1 MATRMDDNDRNHI
14 KTFDCHGDQNTL
26 GLRWKR
32 WLVAFEL
39 FADGKGLIVNEENA
53 NNRQRRRALLLH
65 LAGTD
70 VQDIFFTLPNTGDA
84 KDYKK
89 AVDALNAYFV
99 PKVDTT
105 YARHCFRQLTQAT
118 GETIRQFATR
128 LRRAA
133 KDCDYGADTDN
144 QIRDEILC
152 KCTST
157 YIKRKL
163 LEEGQGLTLNKA
175 LEIAENCEK
184 VDTQLAAMATGGQ
197 GVKVKEEDPA
207 NVNRIEEKKRGPG
220 KNSQLTCYRCGKAGH
235 LGKDPKCPARG
246 QSCRKCGLEGHFQ
259 DRCKT
264 KHTSERGKRKTKYRR
279 DPKGGSAN
287 MVDTPDD
294 DSGPGYAFAVG
305 DKRQEK
311 LEVIIGGC
319 KLSVIVDSGA
329 STNIIDRQTWEWLKR
344 NKVKCKSERSDKK
357 LYAYASQTPL
367 DVIGTFSC
375 EVSAGRNTVNA
386 EFCVINGKGDPL
398 LGKNT
403 ATSLGVLKIGLEIAA
418 VSTGSQTLGAAMQ
431 EKYPEVFSGVGKLK
445 DRTIQLHIDPNVKP
459 VAQPIRRTPFSL
471 RSKVEEKVQ
480 ELIDLDIIEPAT
492 GPTLWVNPVVVVPK
506 SQGDIRLCIDMRRA
520 NEAILRERHP
530 IPTVDE
536 ILHSL
541 NGSKVFSKLDLRWG
555 YHQLELTPDSRE
567 ITTFVTHCGLFRY
580 KRLLFGVN
588 SASEQ
593 YQHEVQTALAGI
605 EGQENIS
612 DDIIVHGK
620 DQAEHDARLE
630 LVIKRLGER
639 GLTLNAAKCQFSMDE
654 LTFIGMVLS
663 ANGISCAADKVEA
676 IVNAREPQNV
686 SETRSF
692 LGLVNYCGRFIPDLA
707 TTSEPLRR
715 LTKSGTPFVFGKE
728 QKEAFEELKK
738 RLSSAETLGY
748 FDKDAPTQIIA
759 DASPVGLGAVLTQI
773 HKDGPRIISY
783 ASRSLTST
791 ETRYSQTEKE
801 ALALVWACEKFHPY
815 VYGIPFELV
824 TDHKPLEVIYGP
836 RSKPCARIERWVL
849 RMQPYK
855 FKVKYQ
861 PGPKNIADPLS
872 RLVSSTGSGG
882 KRSSQAEEYV
892 RFVAVSA
899 TPSAMTTR
907 EVEEA
912 SADDEELA
920 AVKQCIN
927 GKPWDQLVYKRY
939 LPCSG
944 ELCTIG
950 QLVLRGTRIVIPKKL
965 RPRVL
970 SIAHEGHLGIVG
982 TKQKLRSKVWW
993 PGMEKD
999 AEKHCKTCY
1008 GCQLVSRPTPPEPI
1022 RTTPLPTGPWR
1033 DLAIDL
1039 LGPLPTGESIL
1050 VVVDYYSR
1058 YYEVNILKSTVT
1070 SKVISSLEEMFA
1082 RHGLPESLTSD
1093 NGPQFISAEF
1103 EEYMSQEGIRHHKV
1117 TAKWPQANGEVER
1130 QNSSLLKRLQI
1141 AHAEKKNW
1149 RRELNIYL
1157 AAYRALPH
1165 PTTGVS
1171 PAELLFGRK
1180 IRTKLPELS
1189 DVHVE
1194 QEVRDKDSE
1203 QKSKSKSY
1211 ADVRRGAR
1219 HSEVLPGDQ
1228 VLLQQEKKDKLS
1240 TRFNPNPYTVVSRH
1254 GNNLLIQSKEG
1265 AQYSRNTAHVKK
1277 LLQNNETLNNETS
1290 SETCQR
1296 REELPAQQQ
1305 EPSVVETNTPPE
1317 EHAVAIPETPPRRS
1331 QRQISAPSYLKDYY
1345 T

>member
-1 MATRMDDNDRNHI
+1 MND
-14 KTFDCHGDQNTL
+14 
-26 GLRWKR
+26 
-32 WLVAFEL
+32 
-39 FADGKGLIVNEENA
+39 ENA

-70 VQDIFFTLPNTGDA
+70 VQDIFFTLPDTGDV

-105 YARHCFRQLTQAT
+105 YARHCFRQLTQAP
-118 GETIRQFATR
+118 GESVRQFATR

-175 LEIAENCEK
+175 LEIAGNCEK
-184 VDTQLAAMATGGQ
+184 VDTQLAAMATEGQ
-197 GVKVKEEDPA
+197 GAKVKEVGTA
-207 NVNRIEEKKRGPG
+207 NVNRVEEKKRGSG

-235 LGKDPKCPARG
+235 LGKDPNCPARG
-246 QSCRKCGLEGHFQ
+246 QSCHKCGLEGHFQ

-264 KHTSERGKRKTKYRR
+264 KHKSEKGKRKTKYRR
-279 DPKGGSAN
+279 GPKGGSAN
-287 MVDTPDD
+287 MVDTQND
-294 DSGPGYAFAVG
+294 DSGPEYAFAVG

-311 LEVIIGGC
+311 IEVIIGGC
-319 KLSVIVDSGA
+319 TLSMIVDSGA
-329 STNIIDRQTWEWLKR
+329 STNIIDKQTWEWLKR

-367 DVIGTFSC
+367 DVVGTFSC
-375 EVSAGRNTVNA
+375 EVSAGKNTANA
-386 EFCVINGKGDPL
+386 EFCVIKGKGDPL
-398 LGKNT
+398 LGRNT
-403 ATSLGVLKIGLEIAA
+403 ATSLGVLKIGIDIAA
-418 VSTGSQTLGAAMQ
+418 VGTSSQTIGEALQ

-445 DRTIQLHIDPNVKP
+445 DRTVQLHIDPNVKP

-471 RSKVEEKVQ
+471 RSKVEEKVK
-480 ELIDLDIIEPAT
+480 ELIDLDIIEPAA
-492 GPTLWVNPVVVVPK
+492 GPTPWVNPVVVVPK

-536 ILHSL
+536 ILQSL

-555 YHQLELTPDSRE
+555 YHQLELTDDSRE

-605 EGQENIS
+605 DGQENIS

-654 LTFIGMVLS
+654 LTFVGMVLS
-663 ANGISCAADKVEA
+663 ASGISCAADKVEA
-676 IVNAREPQNV
+676 IVSAREPQNA

-707 TTSEPLRR
+707 TISEPLRR
-715 LTKSGTPFVFGKE
+715 LTKSGTPFMFGKE

-748 FDKDAPTQIIA
+748 FDKDAPTQVIA
-759 DASPVGLGAVLTQI
+759 DASPVGLGAVLTQV

-815 VYGIPFELV
+815 VYGVPFELV

-872 RLVSSTGSGG
+872 RLVSSMGSGG
-882 KRSSQAEEYV
+882 KHSSQAEEYV

-912 SADDEELA
+912 SADDEELG
-920 AVKQCIN
+920 AVRQCIN
-927 GKPWDQLVYKRY
+927 GKPWDQLAYKRY

-950 QLVLRGTRIVIPKKL
+950 QLILRGTRIVIPQKL

-993 PGMEKD
+993 PGIEKD

-1033 DLAIDL
+1033 DLAVDL

-1070 SKVISSLEEMFA
+1070 SKVISCLEEMFA

-1103 EEYMSQEGIRHHKV
+1103 GEYMSQEGVRHHKV

-1141 AHAEKKNW
+1141 AHAEKKSW
-1149 RRELNIYL
+1149 KRELNIYL

-1194 QEVRDKDSE
+1194 QEMRDKDSE

-1211 ADVRRGAR
+1211 ADARRGAR
-1219 HSEVLPGDQ
+1219 YSEVLPGDQ

-1240 TRFNPNPYTVVSRH
+1240 TRFNPNPYTVVSKH
-1254 GNNLLIQSKEG
+1254 GNSLVVQSKEG

-1277 LLQNNETLNNETS
+1277 LLQSNETMSNETS
-1290 SETCQR
+1290 SEACQKQ
-1296 REELPAQQQ
+1296 EELPVQQQ
-1305 EPSVVETNTPPE
+1305 EPSQTEAKAPPE
-1317 EHAVAIPETPPRRS
+1317 EHVVAKPETPPRRS
-1331 QRQISAPSYLKDYY
+1331 QRQSSAPSYLKDYF